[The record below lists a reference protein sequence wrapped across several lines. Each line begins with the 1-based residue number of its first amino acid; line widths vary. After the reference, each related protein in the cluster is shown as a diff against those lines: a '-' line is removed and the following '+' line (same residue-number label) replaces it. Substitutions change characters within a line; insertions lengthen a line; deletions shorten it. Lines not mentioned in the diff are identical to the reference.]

1 MKTITKIKKLM
12 SKNEEYYSI
21 RNILD
26 TESEYNMLLG
36 ERSNGKSYSVKEFV
50 LLCAY
55 NIENYKFGYLRRWRE
70 EIKSVKVENYFTDMP
85 IEELTNGEYNTISV
99 YRSEIF
105 FATYTDKGVER
116 GKKIGNVF
124 CLTGE
129 THYKS
134 ESYPDIEDLIFEEF
148 ITDSG
153 YLPNEVGKLMSLV
166 STIARR
172 RKLRVWLIGNTLSRL
187 CPYFNDWQLKNV
199 PKQKQGTIEIYKCKT
214 EEMDENGNNSYI
226 QIAVEYCSSITK
238 GKMFFGQKA
247 KMIVGGVWDC
257 EVHPK
262 LYEKYEHYKNLYR
275 VLYEYTSFKF
285 MINLLEDKDK
295 QLVLYVYPY
304 TKETPKNIRVVSD
317 KFSVNRLTTY
327 QLTNLTKG
335 DILVNRLLAER
346 KICFS
351 DNLTGTEFFQIKK
364 ERGFF

>member
-1 MKTITKIKKLM
+1 
-12 SKNEEYYSI
+12 
-21 RNILD
+21 
-26 TESEYNMLLG
+26 
-36 ERSNGKSYSVKEFV
+36 
-50 LLCAY
+50 
-55 NIENYKFGYLRRWRE
+55 
-70 EIKSVKVENYFTDMP
+70 
-85 IEELTNGEYNTISV
+85 
-99 YRSEIF
+99 
-105 FATYTDKGVER
+105 
-116 GKKIGNVF
+116 
-124 CLTGE
+124 
-129 THYKS
+129 
-134 ESYPDIEDLIFEEF
+134 
-148 ITDSG
+148 
-153 YLPNEVGKLMSLV
+153 
-166 STIARR
+166 
-172 RKLRVWLIGNTLSRL
+172 
-187 CPYFNDWQLKNV
+187 
-199 PKQKQGTIEIYKCKT
+199 
-214 EEMDENGNNSYI
+214 
-226 QIAVEYCSSITK
+226 
-238 GKMFFGQKA
+238 MFFGQKA

-317 KFSVNRLTTY
+317 KFSVDRLTTY